1 MNPILT
7 FLSNHL
13 SLNPPIPILGWVGW
27 LVLLG
32 LIVAVIALVSYSRL
46 LRTAELARQRLGAIL
61 ASTPDPVLVTD
72 QEDRLIL
79 ANPAAKQAL
88 GVKLGS
94 SEGLPADHVISQP
107 ALRDLLQ
114 SPDNDNRSA
123 ELVMPDGKVYF
134 ATASAIIA
142 GGRPVGRV
150 CVLRDVTHFKEL
162 DALKSDFVSSVSHDL
177 RSPLTLI
184 RGYATMLEMVG
195 GLNEQQLGYIGKI
208 IIGVESMS
216 HMVTNLL
223 DLGRIDAGVGLQVE
237 QTVVVDIVKAVMEP
251 LQMIADQKNV
261 ELVQV
266 SAAGLPEAID
276 ADRALLQQAVYNLV
290 ENAIKYTPEHG
301 SVTLRIKTAP
311 QGLQFE
317 VQDTGIGIAPEDLP
331 RLFEKYFR
339 GSQRE
344 ARAQRGSGLGLAIV
358 RSIAELHG
366 GKVWVESELGQ
377 GSTFFMLIP
386 SNPPDASETKPK

>member
-7 FLSNHL
+7 FLSNHPFFD
-13 SLNPPIPILGWVGW
+13 SPIPSLGWLGW

-32 LIVAVIALVSYSRL
+32 LIVAVIALVSFSRL

-61 ASTPDPVLVTD
+61 ASVPDPVLVTD

-79 ANPAAKQAL
+79 ANPAAKHAL
-88 GVKLGS
+88 GVQLGA
-94 SEGLPADHVISQP
+94 SEELPADHVISQP
-107 ALRDLLQ
+107 ELRDLLHAPE
-114 SPDNDNRSA
+114 SDNRSA

-195 GLNEQQLGYIGKI
+195 GLNEQQLGYVGKI
-208 IIGVESMS
+208 VMGVESMS

-237 QTVVVDIVKAVMEP
+237 TTVVKEIVKAVMDP

-261 ELVQV
+261 GLALV
-266 SAAGLPEAID
+266 SA
-276 ADRALLQQAVYNLV
+276 
-290 ENAIKYTPEHG
+290 
-301 SVTLRIKTAP
+301 
-311 QGLQFE
+311 
-317 VQDTGIGIAPEDLP
+317 
-331 RLFEKYFR
+331 
-339 GSQRE
+339 
-344 ARAQRGSGLGLAIV
+344 
-358 RSIAELHG
+358 
-366 GKVWVESELGQ
+366 
-377 GSTFFMLIP
+377 
-386 SNPPDASETKPK
+386 PD

>member
-7 FLSNHL
+7 FLSNHPFL
-13 SLNPPIPILGWVGW
+13 DSPIPSLGWVGW
-27 LVLLG
+27 LVLFG
-32 LIVAVIALVSYSRL
+32 LIVAVIALVSFSRL
-46 LRTAELARQRLGAIL
+46 LRTAELTRQRLGAIL
-61 ASTPDPVLVTD
+61 ASVPDPVLVTD

-79 ANPAAKQAL
+79 ANPAAKHAL
-88 GVKLGS
+88 GVQLGA
-94 SEGLPADHVISQP
+94 SEELPADHVISQP
-107 ALRDLLQ
+107 ELRALLQ
-114 SPDNDNRSA
+114 APESDNRSA
-123 ELVMPDGKVYF
+123 ELVMPDGKVYY

-195 GLNEQQLGYIGKI
+195 GLNEQQLGYVGKI
-208 IIGVESMS
+208 VMGVESMS

-223 DLGRIDAGVGLQVE
+223 DLGRIDAGVGLLVE
-237 QTVVVDIVKAVMEP
+237 TTVVKDIVKAVMEP

-261 ELVQV
+261 GLAQV
-266 SAAGLPEAID
+266 SAPDLPEAID

-301 SVTLRIKTAP
+301 TVTLWVKTAP

-317 VQDTGIGIAPEDLP
+317 VQDTGIGIAPADLP

-377 GSTFFMLIP
+377 GSTFFMFIP
-386 SNPPDASETKPK
+386 ASPLDASKPEPK

>member
-7 FLSNHL
+7 FLSNH
-13 SLNPPIPILGWVGW
+13 SYLNPPIPSLGWVGW

-32 LIVAVIALVSYSRL
+32 LIVAVIALVSFSRL
-46 LRTAELARQRLGAIL
+46 LRTAEVARQRMGAIL

-72 QEDRLIL
+72 QENRLIL

-88 GVKLGS
+88 GVQSGS
-94 SEGLPADHVISQP
+94 SEGLPADHVIRQP
-107 ALRDLLQ
+107 ELRDLLQ
-114 SPDNDNRSA
+114 KLDSGNRSA

-134 ATASAIIA
+134 ATASSIIA
-142 GGRPVGRV
+142 GGRTVGRV

-195 GLNEQQLGYIGKI
+195 GLNEQQQGYVGKI
-208 IIGVESMS
+208 VIGVESMS

-237 QTVVVDIVKAVMEP
+237 KTVIMDIVKAVMEP
-251 LQMIADQKNV
+251 LQMIAEQKNI
-261 ELVQV
+261 ELAQV
-266 SAAGLPEAID
+266 AAPDLPESID
-276 ADRALLQQAVYNLV
+276 VDRALLQQAVYNLV
-290 ENAIKYTPEHG
+290 ENALKYTPEHG
-301 SVTLRIKTAP
+301 SVTLRIKTGS

-317 VQDTGIGIAPEDLP
+317 VQDTGIGIAPADLP

-366 GKVWVESELGQ
+366 GKVWVESVLGQ
-377 GSTFFMLIP
+377 GSTFTMLIP
-386 SNPPDASETKPK
+386 FVPLDTSNKKPK

>member
-7 FLSNHL
+7 FLSNHPYL
-13 SLNPPIPILGWVGW
+13 VTPIPSLGWVGW

-32 LIVAVIALVSYSRL
+32 LIVAVIALVSFSRL
-46 LRTAELARQRLGAIL
+46 LRTAEVARQRLGAIL

-72 QEDRLIL
+72 KEKRLIL

-88 GVKLGS
+88 GGEPGS
-94 SEGLPADHVISQP
+94 SEGLLTDHVIGQQE
-107 ALRDLLQ
+107 LRDLLQ
-114 SPDNDNRSA
+114 EPDSGNRSA

-134 ATASAIIA
+134 ATASSIIA

-195 GLNEQQLGYIGKI
+195 GLNEQQLGYVGKI
-208 IIGVESMS
+208 VVGVESMS

-237 QTVVVDIVKAVMEP
+237 QTVVMDIVKAVMVP
-251 LQMIADQKNV
+251 LQMIADQKNI
-261 ELVQV
+261 ELAL
-266 SAAGLPEAID
+266 SAESGLPEAIN

-290 ENAIKYTPEHG
+290 ENALKYTSEHG
-301 SVTLRIKTAP
+301 SVTLRIKTVS

-317 VQDTGIGIAPEDLP
+317 VQDTGIGIAPADLP

-366 GKVWVESELGQ
+366 GKVWVESVLGQ
-377 GSTFFMLIP
+377 GSTFYMLIP
-386 SNPPDASETKPK
+386 SSPLDTSKTKPK

>member
-7 FLSNHL
+7 FLSNHPYL
-13 SLNPPIPILGWVGW
+13 VTPIPSLGWVGW

-32 LIVAVIALVSYSRL
+32 LIVAVIALVSFSRL
-46 LRTAELARQRLGAIL
+46 LRTAEVARQRLGAIL

-72 QEDRLIL
+72 KEKRLIL

-88 GVKLGS
+88 GGEPGS
-94 SEGLPADHVISQP
+94 SEGLLTDHVIGQQE
-107 ALRDLLQ
+107 LRDLLQ
-114 SPDNDNRSA
+114 EPDSGNRSA

-134 ATASAIIA
+134 ATASSIIA

-195 GLNEQQLGYIGKI
+195 GLNEQQLGYVGKI
-208 IIGVESMS
+208 VVGVESMS

-237 QTVVVDIVKAVMEP
+237 QTVVMDIVKAVMVP
-251 LQMIADQKNV
+251 LQMIADQKNI
-261 ELVQV
+261 ELVL
-266 SAAGLPEAID
+266 SAESGLPEAIN

-290 ENAIKYTPEHG
+290 ENALKYTSEHG
-301 SVTLRIKTAP
+301 SVTLRIKTVS

-317 VQDTGIGIAPEDLP
+317 VQDTGIGIAPADLP

-366 GKVWVESELGQ
+366 GKVWVESVLGQ
-377 GSTFFMLIP
+377 GSTFYMLIP
-386 SNPPDASETKPK
+386 SSPLDTSKTKPK

>member
-13 SLNPPIPILGWVGW
+13 SFNLPVPILGWVGW

-46 LRTAELARQRLGAIL
+46 LRTAEVARQRLGAIL

-72 QEDRLIL
+72 QENRLIL
-79 ANPAAKQAL
+79 TNPAAKQAL
-88 GVKLGS
+88 GVKPGS
-94 SEGLPADHVISQP
+94 SEGLPVDDIIAQP
-107 ALRDLLQ
+107 ELRDLLQ
-114 SPDNDNRSA
+114 AVDSGNKSA

-134 ATASAIIA
+134 ATASTIIA
-142 GGRPVGRV
+142 GSRPVGRV
-150 CVLRDVTHFKEL
+150 CVMRDVTHFKEL

-195 GLNEQQLGYIGKI
+195 GLNEQQQGYVGKI
-208 IIGVESMS
+208 VIGVESMS

-237 QTVVVDIVKAVMEP
+237 QTVVMDIIKAVMES
-251 LQMIADQKNV
+251 LQMIADQKNI

-266 SAAGLPEAID
+266 ASPGLPETIE

-301 SVTLRIKTAP
+301 TITLRSKPVP

-317 VQDTGIGIAPEDLP
+317 VQDTGIGIAPADLP

-366 GKVWVESELGQ
+366 GKVWVESALGQ
-377 GSTFFMLIP
+377 GSTFYLIIPLIP
-386 SNPPDASETKPK
+386 QDVSKPKIK

>member
-1 MNPILT
+1 MT
-7 FLSNHL
+7 FLSNHPFL
-13 SLNPPIPILGWVGW
+13 DSPIPSLGWVGW
-27 LVLLG
+27 LVLFG
-32 LIVAVIALVSYSRL
+32 LIVAVIALVSFSRL

-61 ASTPDPVLVTD
+61 ASVPDPVLVTD

-79 ANPAAKQAL
+79 ANPAAKHAL
-88 GVKLGS
+88 GVQLGA
-94 SEGLPADHVISQP
+94 SEELPADHVISQP
-107 ALRDLLQ
+107 ELRALLQ
-114 SPDNDNRSA
+114 APESDNRSA
-123 ELVMPDGKVYF
+123 ELVMPDGKVYY

-195 GLNEQQLGYIGKI
+195 GLNEQQLGYVGKI
-208 IIGVESMS
+208 VMGVESMS

-223 DLGRIDAGVGLQVE
+223 DLGRIDAGVGLLVE
-237 QTVVVDIVKAVMEP
+237 TTVVKDIVKAVMEP

-261 ELVQV
+261 GLAQV
-266 SAAGLPEAID
+266 SAPDLPEAID

-301 SVTLRIKTAP
+301 TVTLWVKTAP

-317 VQDTGIGIAPEDLP
+317 VQDTGIGIAPADLP

-377 GSTFFMLIP
+377 GSTFFMFIP
-386 SNPPDASETKPK
+386 ASPLDASKPEPK

>member
-1 MNPILT
+1 MNPILI
-7 FLSNHL
+7 FLSNHPFFD
-13 SLNPPIPILGWVGW
+13 SPIPSLGWLGW

-32 LIVAVIALVSYSRL
+32 LIVAVIALVSFSRL

-61 ASTPDPVLVTD
+61 ASVPDPVLVTD

-79 ANPAAKQAL
+79 ANPAAKHAL
-88 GVKLGS
+88 GVQLGA
-94 SEGLPADHVISQP
+94 SEELPADHVISQP
-107 ALRDLLQ
+107 ELRDLLHAPE
-114 SPDNDNRSA
+114 SDNRSA

-195 GLNEQQLGYIGKI
+195 GLNEQQLGYVGKI
-208 IIGVESMS
+208 VMGVESMS

-237 QTVVVDIVKAVMEP
+237 TTVVKEIVKAVMDP

-261 ELVQV
+261 GLALV
-266 SAAGLPEAID
+266 SAPDLPAAID
-276 ADRALLQQAVYNLV
+276 VDRALLQQAVYNLV

-301 SVTLRIKTAP
+301 TVTLRIKTAA

-317 VQDTGIGIAPEDLP
+317 VQDTGIGIAPADLP

-344 ARAQRGSGLGLAIV
+344 ARAQRGSGLGLAFV

-386 SNPPDASETKPK
+386 ANSPEASTPKPK

>member
-7 FLSNHL
+7 FLSNHPFL
-13 SLNPPIPILGWVGW
+13 DSPIPSLGWVGW
-27 LVLLG
+27 LVLFG
-32 LIVAVIALVSYSRL
+32 LIVAVIALVSFSRL

-61 ASTPDPVLVTD
+61 ASVPDPVLVTD

-79 ANPAAKQAL
+79 ANPAAKHAL
-88 GVKLGS
+88 GVQLGA
-94 SEGLPADHVISQP
+94 SEELPADHVISQP
-107 ALRDLLQ
+107 ELRALLQ
-114 SPDNDNRSA
+114 APESDNRSA
-123 ELVMPDGKVYF
+123 ELVMPDGKVYY

-195 GLNEQQLGYIGKI
+195 GLNEQQLGYVGKI
-208 IIGVESMS
+208 VMGVESMS

-223 DLGRIDAGVGLQVE
+223 DLGRIDAGVGLLVE
-237 QTVVVDIVKAVMEP
+237 TTVVKDIVKAVMEP

-261 ELVQV
+261 GLAQV
-266 SAAGLPEAID
+266 SAPDLPEAID

-301 SVTLRIKTAP
+301 TVTLWVKTAP

-317 VQDTGIGIAPEDLP
+317 VQDTGIGIAPADLP

-377 GSTFFMLIP
+377 GSTFFMFIP
-386 SNPPDASETKPK
+386 ASPLDASKPEPK